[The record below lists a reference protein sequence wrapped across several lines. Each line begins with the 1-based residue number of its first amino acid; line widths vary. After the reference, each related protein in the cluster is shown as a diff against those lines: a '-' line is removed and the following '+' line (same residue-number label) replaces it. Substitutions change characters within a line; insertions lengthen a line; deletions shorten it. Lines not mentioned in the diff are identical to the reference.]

1 MRIDLMDP
9 TKGLALRMME
19 DQARRAR
26 EYRLREHEEQIA
38 IFRAA
43 ERERAE
49 AERKA
54 RAARRIAEAEAAARR
69 RAEAERRARAAR
81 RIAEA
86 EAAARRRAEAVALV
100 AAAAKRVPAS
110 SPARRVPA
118 TDADFKRWA
127 SQGEVN
133 RARLAGRVERRAFD
147 QHGRLYGEAD

>member
-69 RAEAERRARAAR
+69 RAEA
-81 RIAEA
+81 
-86 EAAARRRAEAVALV
+86 VALV

-127 SQGEVN
+127 SKGEVN